1 MKQKGKYSILIHL
14 VGWIMFFIIPFLMMP
29 NYGNY
34 RDPGFKYFILQ
45 FVQINLLSILLFYFN
60 FLYLVPRLLFKNQ
73 VKKYI
78 LFILGLF
85 ALRVLINYAS
95 VAYFMPKV
103 DFSMVPPNFP
113 NSFRPPD
120 GFFKP
125 QLFGSIFS
133 FFLIMTLSTLIAL
146 FLERIKNYEEK
157 KQIQFEKTAAELSA
171 LKLQISPHF
180 LFNTLNNI
188 RWLARKK
195 SDLTEDAVLKLAT
208 LLRYILY
215 QANEQKVALPLEI
228 NNLRDYIDLQKM
240 RIGDNTKVSFE
251 VSGLIEDFEIEPLLF
266 IPFVENAFKYGISD
280 SEDSEIKI
288 VFKLVGNVLIFSVIN
303 SVFENQNLDKGTE
316 SGLGINN
323 VKQRLCLL
331 YPHSHTL
338 DIIEKD
344 NKFFVNL
351 RLELNNG

>member
-1 MKQKGKYSILIHL
+1 
-14 VGWIMFFIIPFLMMP
+14 MP

-34 RDPGFKYFILQ
+34 RDPGFKYFLIQ

-78 LFILGLF
+78 FFILGLF
-85 ALRVLINYAS
+85 ALRVLINYLS
-95 VAYFMPKV
+95 VSYFMPKV
-103 DFSMVPPNFP
+103 DFSLVQPNSP
-113 NSFRPPD
+113 NSFRPTSPPD
-120 GFFKP
+120 GFLKP

-280 SEDSEIKI
+280 SENSEIKI

-303 SVFENQNLDKGTE
+303 SVFKNQNLDMGTE
-316 SGLGINN
+316 TGLGINN

-344 NKFFVNL
+344 KKFSVNL